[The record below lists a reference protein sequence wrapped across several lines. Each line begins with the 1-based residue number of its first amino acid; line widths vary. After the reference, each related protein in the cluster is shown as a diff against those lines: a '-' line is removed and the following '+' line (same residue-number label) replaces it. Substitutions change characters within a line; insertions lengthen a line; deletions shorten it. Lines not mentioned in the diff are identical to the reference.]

1 MKLTFTQAEF
11 DKLRKFQDRMAKE
24 FGDTVYVG
32 TNSAT
37 VLVEY
42 SPKLVEMLR
51 PMATANQF
59 DYELLQLSCED
70 CHKNAMFLALP
81 GETTFVCNEC
91 LGKRKKSGV
100 QKNA

>member
-11 DKLRKFQDRMAKE
+11 DKLRKFQDRLAKE
-24 FGDTVYVG
+24 FGDTAYVG

-42 SPKLVEMLR
+42 SPQLVEMLR
-51 PMATANQF
+51 PLAKVNQF
-59 DYELLQLSCED
+59 DYELAQLSCKD
-70 CHKNAMFLALP
+70 CHKNAMYLALP
-81 GETTFVCNEC
+81 GETTFVCEAC
-91 LGKRKKSGV
+91 GTKRKKSGS